1 MNKRKPYKSI
11 EEFTTVSKPAENTK
25 IPDASQY
32 VLDRF
37 KYLYSLKQHRFTK
50 YWQFRNEYSQLEVVD
65 STEDGFIKYSMNTWF
80 AIVNAKVAEIFANT
94 PQYDFVG
101 LDENGR
107 RYKKMV
113 EKLWDWIWK
122 DSWTNK
128 ALTQIIRDSCKYGT
142 GFGLEKYT
150 RRKRNVR
157 YPSVS
162 DTWVVTF
169 EAKQI
174 TEYEWCELIPLD
186 WSNVFV
192 NGTTIDTCTEA
203 IVVTHWDKDEF
214 FMEFPNNGFYSY
226 SKDDIIPGKTYYT
239 PRNANKITITTWT
252 DRASDNSD
260 NKNTISVMEY
270 YNKYKD
276 EYIIIANDV
285 HINPFESGYMPI
297 PHPHKDIPIVC
308 YTDHQVDGD
317 IYGRGEYDITEK
329 SRNLKDESRSL
340 MIETVKIQGGIITI
354 DPSSDFDETVERIG
368 LKQFAH
374 VAKEDFGFFAP
385 SVNISPL
392 ELLEKKLDEDI
403 IIETGVDFKGQLF
416 WPNETAE
423 RTKWRTESARKRINS
438 NIRENAYTFYER
450 LARLRIENIKVFYKG
465 KNDLVPVKGYSIS
478 WDGVQDA
485 LSGEY
490 WVMTVTKNMLDGK
503 ILLIPIVDS
512 ITWDTS
518 KIQKQKYMEF
528 LQLALNI
535 KKNDGTALFDPALL
549 IEAGRWI
556 IDDAVDLDKLLGWN
570 AWVENEIN
578 KKLKERG
585 LPSMDTNEQATW
597 WIPPAQQSGKP
608 IMLPSAAANLTE
620 E

>member
-1 MNKRKPYKSI
+1 MVKP
-11 EEFTTVSKPAENTK
+11 TENTK
-25 IPDASQY
+25 IQDASQY

-37 KYLYSLKQHRFTK
+37 KYLYSLKQHRFHK

-65 STEDGFIKYSMNTWF
+65 NTEDWFIKYSMNTWF

-113 EKLWDWIWK
+113 EKLWDWVWK

-142 GFGLEKYT
+142 WFGLEKYS
-150 RRKRNVR
+150 RRKRTVR
-157 YPSVS
+157 YPNV
-162 DTWVVTF
+162 DDNWVVTF
-169 EAKQI
+169 ETKTI

-203 IVVTHWDKDEF
+203 INITHWDKDEF

-226 SKDDIIPGKTYYT
+226 DKDKIIPWKTYYT
-239 PRNANKITITTWT
+239 PRNTNKVTITTWT

-260 NKNTISVMEY
+260 NNNTISVMEY

-285 HINPFESGYMPI
+285 HINPFEGWYMPI

-317 IYGRGEYDITEK
+317 IYWRGEYDITEK

-374 VAKEDFGFFAP
+374 VAKEDFWFFAP

-465 KNDLVPVKGYSIS
+465 KNDLIPVKGYSIS
-478 WDGVQDA
+478 WDWVQDA
-485 LSGEY
+485 LSWEY
-490 WVMTVTKNMLDGK
+490 GVMTVTKNMLEGK

-535 KKNDGTALFDPALL
+535 KKSDGTALFDPALL
-549 IEAGRWI
+549 IEAWRWI

-585 LPSMDTNEQATW
+585 LPSMDSNEQAAW
-597 WIPPAQQSGKP
+597 GWIPPAQQSGKP

>member
-1 MNKRKPYKSI
+1 MSKRKPYKSI
-11 EEFTTVSKPAENTK
+11 EEFTTVSQRTDSPVGS
-25 IPDASQY
+25 DASQY

-37 KYLYSLKQHRFTK
+37 KYLYSLKQHRFFK

-65 STEDGFIKYSMNTWF
+65 NTEDGFIKYSMNTWF

-107 RYKKMV
+107 KYKKMV

-142 GFGLEKYT
+142 WFGLEKYT
-150 RRKRNVR
+150 RRKRDVR

-162 DTWVVTF
+162 DAGVVTF
-169 EAKQI
+169 EKKTI

-203 IVVTHWDKDEF
+203 IAVTHWDKDEF

-226 SKDDIIPGKTYYT
+226 NKDLIIPGKTYYT
-239 PRNANKITITTWT
+239 PKNSNKVTITTWT
-252 DRASDNSD
+252 DRASDSSD

-285 HINPFESGYMPI
+285 HINPFDGWYMPI

-354 DPSSDFDETVERIG
+354 DPSSDFDETVERIW

-478 WDGVQDA
+478 GDGVQDA

-490 WVMTVTKNMLDGK
+490 GVMTVTKNMLDGK

-556 IDDAVDLDKLLGWN
+556 IDDAVDLDKLLGGN
-570 AWVENEIN
+570 VWVESEIN

-585 LPSMDTNEQATW
+585 LPSMDMNEQAPG

-608 IMLPSAAANLTE
+608 ILLPSAAANLTE